1 MGLSDIYYITV
12 SISAVAATAAFI
24 ISVIDQ
30 IRERRELAVQKWRR
44 AVIQQMFQGSSRV
57 LSFDEIAQRYRN
69 EAVGYASYNLKADE
83 LSPQSLRLVLLE
95 MIHQLILEQ
104 RKEDKYSLRSFDS
117 GVESYKEAQAELM
130 SSHSTAMAALQ
141 DSNAAR
147 MISEMGNQ
155 LQTHIAFVGRISN
168 EVFNLIGDEPFRYT
182 ISDLSIKVSQ
192 KLNAPIEVVRGQI
205 VQLVARKMLQA
216 DERGR
221 VGLGAN
227 VDRSAISDFEPDD

>member
-1 MGLSDIYYITV
+1 MIKSASDASWQYKSGAALLSSKCFRD
-12 SISAVAATAAFI
+12 
-24 ISVIDQ
+24 
-30 IRERRELAVQKWRR
+30 
-44 AVIQQMFQGSSRV
+44 RV
-57 LSFDEIAQRYRN
+57 GYSFDEIAQRYRN